1 MALLQNRISY
11 KAVEIED
18 VIDLYF
24 YHPFGYILAMFF
36 NKLRFSPNTVS
47 MIGMILGMLGGFMI
61 YLDRFLYASFLIVFA
76 SILDSSDGQLAR
88 ISGKTSVYGRIID
101 GLVGYAVFASVY
113 VFIFLRY
120 YNEYGFFKYL
130 ILMFFSAVSNSIHS
144 SIYDFYRTAY
154 ISVVRNKFDDIFY
167 EKKSSFYDKIYEFY
181 TLIQK
186 KVCSIHM
193 GVLRKIYDNKI
204 DDEKIKIYKSKMLS
218 NIQFVNLLGDNWK
231 INGIIFLFILNRV
244 KWFYFY
250 VIFILNFVFL
260 VVVLKQRKIDKEILE
275 VL

>member
-1 MALLQNRISY
+1 VALLQNKISY
-11 KAVEIED
+11 KAIEIED
-18 VIDLYF
+18 FIDLYF
-24 YHPFGYILAMFF
+24 YHPLGYLFAVFF
-36 NKLRFSPNTVS
+36 NKIGFTPNSVS
-47 MIGMILGMLGGFMI
+47 LISMVVGILGGVMI
-61 YLDRFLYASFLIVFA
+61 FYDKLLLACFLVVLASV
-76 SILDSSDGQLAR
+76 LDSSDGQLAR
-88 ISGKTSVYGRIID
+88 ISGKTSLYGRIID

-193 GVLRKIYDNKI
+193 GVLRKIYNNKT
-204 DDEKIKIYKSKMLS
+204 DEK
-218 NIQFVNLLGDNWK
+218 
-231 INGIIFLFILNRV
+231 R
-244 KWFYFY
+244 
-250 VIFILNFVFL
+250 
-260 VVVLKQRKIDKEILE
+260 
-275 VL
+275 